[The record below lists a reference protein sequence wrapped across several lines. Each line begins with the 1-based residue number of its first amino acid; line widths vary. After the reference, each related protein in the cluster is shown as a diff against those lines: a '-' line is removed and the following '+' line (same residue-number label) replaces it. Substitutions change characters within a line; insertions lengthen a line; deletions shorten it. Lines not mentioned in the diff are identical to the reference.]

1 MTFYVKPLANVRHL
15 SYTMT
20 AALKM
25 CLYILPFFADHQV
38 SFALK
43 PPVRAQVRCR
53 PRINSWDPLVPQSNF
68 EGDSC

>member
-25 CLYILPFFADHQV
+25 CLYILPF
-38 SFALK
+38 LLTT
-43 PPVRAQVRCR
+43 RC
-53 PRINSWDPLVPQSNF
+53 PLH
-68 EGDSC
+68 